1 MKTLAL
7 LPLLLA
13 AAASAQTPAD
23 LVGTWQVD
31 LRPTPDAAP
40 YFQPFVVTAA
50 DADGIEGTF
59 YGSPVDRAEVN
70 VRWDGLH
77 FAFETSDGSAR
88 YVTVGR
94 LTEGGLEGVTYAP
107 DRGLLQPWR
116 AERDGAD

>member
-1 MKTLAL
+1 MKPLAI

-40 YFQPFVVTAA
+40 YLQPFVVTAS
-50 DADGIEGTF
+50 DGDRLEGTF
-59 YGSPVDRAEVN
+59 YGSPVERAEVN
-70 VRWDGLH
+70 ARWGGVW
-77 FAFETSDGSAR
+77 FAFETTDGSAR

-94 LTEGGLEGVTYAP
+94 LTEGGLEGTTYAP
-107 DRGLLQPWR
+107 ARGLLQPWR
-116 AERDGAD
+116 AERAEAD